1 MKSARKNGK
10 SVKNPCTFDIQKRGG
25 YMSYKSKDRK
35 TGELFKELLPY
46 GGKLNPNNRW
56 MKLHDLIPWEELENI
71 YKKYFSDLGRPGK
84 DSQLVN
90 GLMVVKHQ
98 KVISDEE
105 TIKDFT
111 ENPYIQFFC
120 GYEQFVT
127 EKEIDSSTLT
137 RMRKRLGVEYFK
149 KFEEEILNLL
159 KERKIIKDTEQMVDA
174 TVFPANVT
182 HPTDTGLLEKVRVW
196 LVEKILEIKKKI
208 KLKETIRTY
217 SWTAR
222 KVYLKFQKKRKKKT
236 KEIRKA
242 TKQLLQYVRRN
253 KEQLK
258 KLLERAGDFVDGEI
272 ARIKEKLKYAEAIYR
287 QQLEMHKKKVHSI
300 EDRIVS
306 FHKPHIRPIVRGK
319 SGKEVEF
326 GPKASVSLVDGYLFL
341 DKFSTDAYNEGA
353 VLSDSLKLHKERFG
367 KKPEV
372 VITDRIYASK
382 KNREMLGEEK
392 IKAAFVPLGRKSLLT
407 KKIEKWVKQKQR
419 KRNQIEG
426 FIGVSKVHRGL
437 ERLLFKNEELNIRL
451 GLIAM
456 NLSTAMARI

>member
-1 MKSARKNGK
+1 
-10 SVKNPCTFDIQKRGG
+10 
-25 YMSYKSKDRK
+25 MSYKSKDRR
-35 TGELFKELLPY
+35 TGNLFSELLPF

-56 MKLHDLIPWEELENI
+56 MKLHDIIPWEELENI

-84 DSQLVN
+84 DSQLIN
-90 GLMVVKHQ
+90 GIMIVKHQ

-105 TIKDFT
+105 TVRDFL
-111 ENPYIQFFC
+111 ENPYIQYFC
-120 GYEQFVT
+120 GYDQFVT

-159 KERKIIKDTEQMVDA
+159 KSRKIIKDNEQQIDA

-182 HPTDTGLLEKVRVW
+182 YPTDTGLLENVRVW
-196 LVEKILEIKKKI
+196 LVEKIREIEKKLKI
-208 KLKETIRTY
+208 KERARTY
-217 SWTAR
+217 CR
-222 KVYLKFQKKRKKKT
+222 KAKAVYLKFQKKRKKKT
-236 KEIRKA
+236 KEIHKA
-242 TKQLLQYVRRN
+242 TKQILQYVRRN
-253 KEQLK
+253 REQLK

-272 ARIKEKLKYAEAIYR
+272 AKIKEKLKDAETIYR
-287 QQLEMHKKKVHSI
+287 QQLEMHKKKVHSV

-319 SGKEVEF
+319 AGKDVEF
-326 GPKASVSLVDGYLFL
+326 GPKATVSLVNGYLFL

-353 VLSDSLKLHKERFG
+353 VLSESLKLHEERFG

-372 VITDRIYASK
+372 IITDKIYGNK

-392 IKAAFVPLGRKSLLT
+392 IKAALVPLGRKSFASE
-407 KKIEKWVKQKQR
+407 KIRKWVKQKQR
-419 KRNQIEG
+419 KRSQIEG
-426 FIGVSKVHRGL
+426 FIGVSKVHYGL
-437 ERLLFKNEELNIRL
+437 ERLLYKNEELNIRL

-456 NLSTAMARI
+456 NLSTALARI

>member
-1 MKSARKNGK
+1 
-10 SVKNPCTFDIQKRGG
+10 
-25 YMSYKSKDRK
+25 MSYKSKDRK
-35 TGELFKELLPY
+35 TGDLFSEMMPF
-46 GGKLNPNNRW
+46 GGKLNPDNRW
-56 MKLHDLIPWEELENI
+56 MKLHDLIPWEELEKI
-71 YKKYFSDLGRPGK
+71 YRKYFSDLGRPGK

-90 GLMVVKHQ
+90 GLMIMKHQ

-105 TIKDFT
+105 TVKDFV

-149 KFEEEILNLL
+149 KFETEILNLL
-159 KERKIIKDTEQMVDA
+159 KGRKIIKGREQQIDA
-174 TVFPANVT
+174 TVFPSNIT
-182 HPTDTGLLEKVRVW
+182 YPTDTGLLEKVRVW
-196 LVEKILEIKKKI
+196 LVEKIREIEKKLKI
-208 KLKETIRTY
+208 KERARTY
-217 SWTAR
+217 CR
-222 KVYLKFQKKRKKKT
+222 KAKFVYLKFQKKRKKKA
-236 KEIRKA
+236 KETRKA
-242 TKQLLQYVRRN
+242 TKQVLQYVRRN

-258 KLLERAGDFVDGEI
+258 KLLERAGDFVDDEI
-272 ARIKEKLKYAEAIYR
+272 ARIKEKLSDAEEIYR
-287 QQLEMHKKKVHSI
+287 QQLEMFKKKIHTM

-341 DKFSTDAYNEGA
+341 DKFSTDAYNEGT
-353 VLSDSLKLHKERFG
+353 VLSESLKLHEDRFG
-367 KKPEV
+367 KKPDV
-372 VITDRIYASK
+372 IITDKIYRNK
-382 KNREMLGEEK
+382 KNREMLGEER
-392 IKAAFVPLGRKSLLT
+392 IKAAFVPLGRKSSLT
-407 KKIEKWVKQKQR
+407 KKMEEWVKRKQR

-437 ERLLFKNEELNIRL
+437 ERLLYKNEELNIRL

>member
-1 MKSARKNGK
+1 
-10 SVKNPCTFDIQKRGG
+10 
-25 YMSYKSKDRK
+25 
-35 TGELFKELLPY
+35 
-46 GGKLNPNNRW
+46 
-56 MKLHDLIPWEELENI
+56 
-71 YKKYFSDLGRPGK
+71 
-84 DSQLVN
+84 
-90 GLMVVKHQ
+90 
-98 KVISDEE
+98 
-105 TIKDFT
+105 
-111 ENPYIQFFC
+111 
-120 GYEQFVT
+120 
-127 EKEIDSSTLT
+127 
-137 RMRKRLGVEYFK
+137 
-149 KFEEEILNLL
+149 
-159 KERKIIKDTEQMVDA
+159 
-174 TVFPANVT
+174 
-182 HPTDTGLLEKVRVW
+182 
-196 LVEKILEIKKKI
+196 
-208 KLKETIRTY
+208 
-217 SWTAR
+217 
-222 KVYLKFQKKRKKKT
+222 
-236 KEIRKA
+236 
-242 TKQLLQYVRRN
+242 
-253 KEQLK
+253 
-258 KLLERAGDFVDGEI
+258 LLERAGDFVDGEI

-407 KKIEKWVKQKQR
+407 KKIETWVKRKQR

>member
-1 MKSARKNGK
+1 
-10 SVKNPCTFDIQKRGG
+10 
-25 YMSYKSKDRK
+25 MSYKSKDRK

-196 LVEKILEIKKKI
+196 LVESIKKIEKKTKI
-208 KLKETIRTY
+208 KERARTY
-217 SWTAR
+217 CR
-222 KVYLKFQKKRKKKT
+222 KAKAVYLKFQKKRKKKT

>member
-1 MKSARKNGK
+1 
-10 SVKNPCTFDIQKRGG
+10 
-25 YMSYKSKDRK
+25 MSYKSKDRK
-35 TGELFKELLPY
+35 TGNLFSELLPY

-105 TIKDFT
+105 VIKDFT

-120 GYEQFVT
+120 GYDQFVT

-149 KFEEEILNLL
+149 KFEMEILNLL
-159 KERKIIKDTEQMVDA
+159 KSRKIIKDNEQMVDA

-242 TKQLLQYVRRN
+242 TKQILQYVRRN
-253 KEQLK
+253 REQIK
-258 KLLERAGDFVDGEI
+258 KLLEVAGDFVDGEI
-272 ARIKEKLKYAEAIYR
+272 AKIKEKLKYAEEIYR

-319 SGKEVEF
+319 AGKEVEF
-326 GPKASVSLVDGYLFL
+326 GPKATVSLVDGYLFL

-367 KKPEV
+367 KNPEV
-372 VITDRIYASK
+372 VIADKIYGNK
-382 KNREMLGEEK
+382 TNREMLGEEK

-407 KKIEKWVKQKQR
+407 KKIETWVKRKQR

-437 ERLLFKNEELNIRL
+437 ERLLFKNEELNIRM